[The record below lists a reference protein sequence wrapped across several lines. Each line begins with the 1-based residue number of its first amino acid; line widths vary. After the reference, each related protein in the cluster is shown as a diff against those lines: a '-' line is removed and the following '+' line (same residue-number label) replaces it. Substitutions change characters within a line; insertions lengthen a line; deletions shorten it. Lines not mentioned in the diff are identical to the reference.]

1 MMLNAEQEKAAYY
14 SGKKPL
20 LIEAGPGAGKTR
32 VIIERVKFLYFKLK
46 VDPASIVV
54 ITFSRKA
61 AEELIFRL
69 AKEDIPPEDIALMN
83 ISTIHSFCFSLLSFD
98 HSVLEIISDDNDE
111 RLNLFIRKHL
121 KELGFKDTATLQS
134 KREVES
140 VISKF
145 NEFTSFDVD
154 CENLVTYIEENNPVC
169 EEFISLVEESE
180 EFPREEVKNNYKDD
194 WYNAR
199 YLQIAKAYPIFLE
212 LLEKAGYIDFASI
225 QRRAF
230 EYLEDNPETPYKHI
244 LVDEFQD
251 TDVVQFNIFQKL
263 IDQCETFTAV
273 GDVDQCIYG
282 FRGATEDYF
291 EIMEDT
297 YDCEVVNLNLNY
309 RSSDEVIDL
318 AEKYIKYQRR
328 ESSEK
333 GGIGTRKISKPSFY
347 INSDKNQDEA
357 VKIADIIRHL
367 KDSGKVKNYS
377 DIAILT
383 RSINNNTANITTAL
397 HNNYVPYHITGL
409 DDFIDSKEIKS
420 VIATLYAI
428 IPPSDKPHVM
438 SKWEKDWL
446 NLKAF
451 TSEDFE
457 YMIHNFSEESKEIFR
472 DLQDNFESDVV
483 SFEKEIYEEFTG
495 KKSRIKKFQGVFN
508 RDEEILVEIFRN
520 VQKPDLLKVK
530 LNNKEDQEFLDFLK
544 FFREKFFGEDS
555 SKSLD
560 TLSLFY
566 YILHRGGFLEYDYL
580 MDPINRNILNDLSQL
595 SQTIYNYG
603 KMMSKKDLRGLYW
616 FLTSKLDSYSKNI
629 DPDEDAVAIMTVHKS
644 KGLEFPVVI
653 IPSIAEKKF
662 PTSYKDQEKNRYIAG
677 NPTFY
682 TPDKYLKLK
691 RKRNSEEKEKIHIEE
706 EDRIMYVA
714 MTRAKDTLIL
724 STIEKIPEKLRNL
737 IDNSENIS
745 YLENYRQLEHV
756 ESEEKEE
763 KIKMHRLDYTKLSD
777 YQECPFRFYLLH
789 ELNFKFHENKDM
801 KKGIK
806 VHKIFQNINQE
817 LSKEGE
823 ITEEKMNEIIDNVLS
838 KDSEELKEEIRQDI
852 KSYYDNFGKDIKV
865 IASELPFMIK
875 TENLTL
881 GGIIDLIFEKDGKLG
896 ILDYKNTKIEGNY
909 IDAYN
914 QQLHI
919 YMYALSLHP
928 RFKDQKVEILQAY
941 AVKSKEM
948 IDIEIDEELMN
959 DIPNILEKMANNIL
973 LDNFGKTSNKEV
985 CEGCVIEPICK
996 EDEG

>member
-1 MMLNAEQEKAAYY
+1 MMLNAEQGKAAYY

-98 HSVLEIISDDNDE
+98 HSVLEIISDNNDE
-111 RLNLFIRKHL
+111 RLNLFIKRHL
-121 KELGFKDTATLQS
+121 KELGFKDIATLQS
-134 KREVES
+134 KREIES

-145 NEFTSFDVD
+145 NEFTSFEVD
-154 CENLVTYIEENNPVC
+154 SKNLAKYIEENNPVC
-169 EEFISLVEESE
+169 EEFISLIEESE

-212 LLEKAGYIDFASI
+212 LLEKEGYIDFASI

-251 TDVVQFNIFQKL
+251 TDIVQFNIFQKL

-291 EIMEDT
+291 EIMENK

-318 AEKYIKYQRR
+318 AERYIKYQRR

-333 GGIGTRKISKPSFY
+333 GSVGTRKISKPSFY
-347 INSDKNQDEA
+347 INSEKNEEESA
-357 VKIADIIRHL
+357 KIADIIRHL

-383 RSINNNTANITTAL
+383 RSINNNNANITTAL
-397 HNNYVPYHITGL
+397 YNNHVPYHITGL
-409 DDFIDSKEIKS
+409 DDFIESNEIKS

-428 IPPSDKPHVM
+428 MPPSDKPHIM

-451 TSEDFE
+451 SCEDFE
-457 YMIHNFSEESKEIFR
+457 YMIHNFSDESKEIFKN
-472 DLQDNFESDVV
+472 LQDNFESDVI

-495 KKSRIKKFQGVFN
+495 KKSRIKKFQSVFS
-508 RDEEILVEIFRN
+508 RDEEILIEIFRN
-520 VQKPDLLKVK
+520 VQKPDLLQVK
-530 LNNKEDQEFLDFLK
+530 LNNKEDQEFLDYLK
-544 FFREKFFGEDS
+544 IGREIFFGEDS
-555 SKSLD
+555 SKSRD

-566 YILHRGGFLEYDYL
+566 NILHKGGFLEYDYL
-580 MDPINRNILNDLSQL
+580 MDPINRNILNDLAQL

-603 KMMSKKDLRGLYW
+603 KMMNKKDLRGLYW

-629 DPDEDAVAIMTVHKS
+629 DPDEDAVAVMTVHKS

-682 TPDKYLKLK
+682 TPDEYLKLK
-691 RKRNSEEKEKIHIEE
+691 RNRNKEEKEKVHSEE

-724 STIEKIPEKLRNL
+724 STIEKIPKKLRNL

-756 ESEEKEE
+756 ESEEKDEKE
-763 KIKMHRLDYTKLSD
+763 KIHKIDYTKLTD
-777 YQECPFRFYLLH
+777 YKECPFRFYLLH
-789 ELNFKFHENKDM
+789 ELKFKFHENKDM

-817 LSKEGE
+817 LLKEGE
-823 ITEEKMNEIIDNVLS
+823 ITEERMNEIIDNVLS
-838 KDSEELKEEIRQDI
+838 KDSEEVKEDIRQDI
-852 KSYYDNFGKDIKV
+852 KSYYDNFGKDMKV

-875 TENLTL
+875 TEHVTL

-896 ILDYKNTKIEGNY
+896 ILDYKNTKIEKNY
-909 IDAYN
+909 LDSYK
-914 QQLHI
+914 QQLHL

-948 IDIEIDEELMN
+948 IDIEIDEDLMN
-959 DIPNILEKMANNIL
+959 NMPNILEDIATNIS
-973 LDNFGKTSNKEV
+973 LDNFEKTANKEI
-985 CEGCVIEPICK
+985 CESCEIESICR
-996 EDEG
+996 ED

>member
-32 VIIERVKFLYFKLK
+32 VIIERVKFLYFKMK
-46 VDPASIVV
+46 VDPASIVI

-61 AEELIFRL
+61 ADELTIRL
-69 AKEDIPPEDIALMN
+69 AKEDIPAEDIALMH
-83 ISTIHSFCFSLLSFD
+83 ISTIHSFCFSLLSLD
-98 HSVLEIISDDNDE
+98 SSVLEIISDDNDE
-111 RLNLFIRKHL
+111 RLNLFIRRHL

-134 KREVES
+134 KREIETI
-140 VISKF
+140 ISKF
-145 NEFTSFDVD
+145 NEFTSFEVD
-154 CENLVTYIEENNPVC
+154 SEKLAIHIEENNPVC
-169 EEFISLVEESE
+169 EEFISLIEESE
-180 EFPREEVKNNYKDD
+180 EFPREEAKNSYKED

-199 YLQIAKAYPIFLE
+199 YLQIARAYPIFLE

-225 QRRAF
+225 QRRAL
-230 EYLEDNPETPYKHI
+230 EYLENNPETPYKHI

-263 IDQCETFTAV
+263 IDHCETFTAV

-291 EIMEDT
+291 EIMEET

-309 RSSDEVIDL
+309 RSSDEVINL
-318 AEKYIKYQRR
+318 AEGYIKYQRR

-333 GGIGTRKISKPSFY
+333 GGIGSRKVSKPSFY
-347 INSDKNQDEA
+347 INSDKNQEEA

-367 KDSGKVKNYS
+367 KDSGKVKNYG

-383 RSINNNTANITTAL
+383 RSINNNTANITTEL
-397 HNNYVPYHITGL
+397 YNKHVPYHITGL
-409 DDFIDSKEIKS
+409 DDFIESNEIKS
-420 VIATLYAI
+420 VIATMYAI
-428 IPPSDKPHVM
+428 MAPSDKPHIM

-446 NLKAF
+446 TLKAF
-451 TSEDFE
+451 ASEDFQ
-457 YMIHNFSEESKEIFR
+457 YMIHDFSDESKEIFR
-472 DLQDNFESDVV
+472 DIQDNFESEVV

-495 KKSRIKKFQGVFN
+495 KKSRIKKYQGVFN

-520 VQKPDLLKVK
+520 VQKPDLLQVELK
-530 LNNKEDQEFLDFLK
+530 NKEDQKFLNFLK
-544 FFREKFFGEDS
+544 AGRELFFGEDS
-555 SKSLD
+555 SKPLD
-560 TLSLFY
+560 TLSMFY
-566 YILHRGGFLEYDYL
+566 NILQRGGFLEYDYL
-580 MDPINRNILNDLSQL
+580 MDPINRNVLNDLAQL

-603 KMMSKKDLRGLYW
+603 QMMSKKDLRGLYW

-662 PTSYKDQEKNRYIAG
+662 PTSFKDQEKNRYIAG
-677 NPTFY
+677 SPTFY
-682 TPDKYLKLK
+682 TPDEYLKLK
-691 RKRNSEEKEKIHIEE
+691 RNRTCEEKEKVHREE

-724 STIEKIPEKLRNL
+724 STIEKIPEKLRKL
-737 IDNSENIS
+737 IDTNENIS
-745 YLENYRQLEHV
+745 YLENYRQLEQV

-763 KIKMHRLDYTKLSD
+763 KTEMQRLDHTKLSD
-777 YQECPFRFYLLH
+777 YQECPFRYYMLH

-823 ITEEKMNEIIDNVLS
+823 ITEERMNEIIDNVLS
-838 KDSEELKEEIRQDI
+838 NDSQESKEEIRQDI
-852 KSYYDNFGKDIKV
+852 KSYYDNFGKDMKV

-875 TENLTL
+875 TENLAIR
-881 GGIIDLIFEKDGKLG
+881 GIIDLIFEKDGKLG
-896 ILDYKNTKIEGNY
+896 ILDYKNTKIEDNY
-909 IDAYN
+909 LDEYK
-914 QQLHI
+914 QQLHL
-919 YMYALSLHP
+919 YMHALSLHP
-928 RFKDQKVEILQAY
+928 RFKDRKVEMLKVY

-948 IDIEIDEELMN
+948 IDIEIDEELMMN
-959 DIPNILEKMANNIL
+959 IPGIIDEMSMKIHLG
-973 LDNFGKTSNKEV
+973 NFERTTNKEA
-985 CEGCVIEPICK
+985 CEGCPIEPVCR
-996 EDEG
+996 DDDG